1 MTGLFKYKDLP
12 HKKAF
17 GHIYISRLSLYL
29 MTDHY
34 DEEKENEHD
43 AKRSFIVLVTQ
54 RVTGSLLYNI

>member
-1 MTGLFKYKDLP
+1 
-12 HKKAF
+12 
-17 GHIYISRLSLYL
+17 